1 MTSDG
6 RTLPANFDRMTRL
19 LDGSGIGVMVP
30 PAVRAHAR
38 QRALELLDSGGEG
51 EAIAA
56 VALLAFTAEIFCEIA
71 VDLAARPRD
80 ARRLVDGVEEI
91 AGLPSAAL
99 GREVLRAPSLPQL
112 STDIAIEVQL
122 ALLLVF
128 AEVSAISLWTLS
140 PDGGLVL
147 ISHVGELNLDGRS
160 SCGELA
166 SALLA
171 DKEAVPA
178 RGSEVGIRIERWF
191 HPAIALVAHG
201 EAARADHRVLLLEA
215 AAPVLGSIL
224 ELRSHREPADES
236 VVSSVERRLARL
248 RFDLH
253 DGPQQDTH
261 LLAQDLRSF
270 RDQLRPIIAEDPNA
284 DRLLGRVDDF
294 EAQLVALDG
303 DLRRIST
310 SVESPF
316 VHPGTLPER
325 LRQITDA
332 FAGRSGFNPQTR
344 LEGDLTK
351 LSESQQIALLS
362 LIREALSNVREHS
375 RAGKVKIAISAH
387 ASGVE
392 AKVTD
397 DGQGFDP
404 ETTLV
409 KAAREG
415 HLGLVGM
422 HERVRMLG
430 GRTHIDSQPGGPTVI
445 SVSLPSWPTQ
455 PGLRY
460 G

>member
-6 RTLPANFDRMTRL
+6 RTLPANIDRMTRL
-19 LDGSGIGVMVP
+19 LDGSGIGAMVS
-30 PAVRAHAR
+30 PAVRTHAR
-38 QRALELLDSGGEG
+38 QRALELLGSGGDR
-51 EAIAA
+51 EAVAA

-80 ARRLVDGVEEI
+80 ARRLVDGVVEI

-128 AEVSAISLWTLS
+128 ADVSAISLWTLS
-140 PDGGLVL
+140 PDGELVL
-147 ISHVGELNLDGRS
+147 ISHVGDLNLDGRS
-160 SCGELA
+160 SGQLA

-171 DKEAVPA
+171 DQEAVPA
-178 RGSEVGIRIERWF
+178 RGSEVGIRIERWL

-270 RDQLRPIIAEDPNA
+270 RDQLRPIIADDPNA

-303 DLRRIST
+303 DLRRIAT

-375 RAGKVKIAISAH
+375 RAGKVKIAISSH

-430 GRTHIDSQPGGPTVI
+430 GRTRIDSRPGGPTVI
-445 SVSLPSWPTQ
+445 SVSLPSWPAQ

>member
-1 MTSDG
+1 MACMTSDG
-6 RTLPANFDRMTRL
+6 RTLPVNIDRMTRV
-19 LDGSGIGVMVP
+19 LDASGIGAMVP
-30 PAVRAHAR
+30 PAVSAHAR

-51 EAIAA
+51 EAVAA
-56 VALLAFTAEIFCEIA
+56 VALLAFTAEIFCEMA

-80 ARRLVDGVEEI
+80 ARRLIDGIEEI
-91 AGLPSAAL
+91 AGLPGAAL

-140 PDGGLVL
+140 PRGGLVP
-147 ISHVGELNLDGRS
+147 ISHVGDLDLDVRS
-160 SCGELA
+160 NGALA

-178 RGSEVGIRIERWF
+178 SGSEVGIRIERRL

-201 EAARADHRVLLLEA
+201 QAARADHRVLLLEA
-215 AAPVLGSIL
+215 AAPVLESIL
-224 ELRSHREPADES
+224 ELRSHREPTEES

-270 RDQLRPIIAEDPNA
+270 RDQLRPIIAEDLNA
-284 DRLLGRVDDF
+284 DRILGRIDDF

-303 DLRRIST
+303 ELRRIST

-316 VHPGTLPER
+316 VHPGPLPER

-332 FAGRSGFNPQTR
+332 FADRSGFSPQTQF
-344 LEGDLTK
+344 EGDLTK

-375 RAGKVKIAISAH
+375 HARNVKIAISSH

-404 ETTLV
+404 ETALV

-430 GRTHIDSQPGGPTVI
+430 GRTRIESQPGGPTVI
-445 SVSLPSWPTQ
+445 SVSLPSWPAR
-455 PGLRY
+455 PG
-460 G
+460 

>member
-1 MTSDG
+1 MTSEG
-6 RTLPANFDRMTRL
+6 RTLPANIDRMTRL
-19 LDGSGIGVMVP
+19 LDATGIGAMVP
-30 PAVRAHAR
+30 PAVSAHAR

-51 EAIAA
+51 EAVAA
-56 VALLAFTAEIFCEIA
+56 VGLLAFTAEIFCEMA

-80 ARRLVDGVEEI
+80 ARRLADGIEEI
-91 AGLPSAAL
+91 AGLPSAVL

-140 PDGGLVL
+140 PGGGLVP
-147 ISHVGELNLDGRS
+147 ISHVGDLDLEGRS
-160 SCGELA
+160 SGQLA

-171 DKEAVPA
+171 DKEAIPA
-178 RGSEVGIRIERWF
+178 GGSEVGIRIERWL
-191 HPAIALVAHG
+191 HPAVALVAHG
-201 EAARADHRVLLLEA
+201 QAARADHRVLLLEA

-224 ELRSHREPADES
+224 ELRSHREPTEGS

-253 DGPQQDTH
+253 DGPQQDTY
-261 LLAQDLRSF
+261 LLAQDIRSF

-284 DRLLGRVDDF
+284 DRLLGRVEDF

-332 FAGRSGFNPQTR
+332 FAGRSGFKPQTR

-351 LSESQQIALLS
+351 LSESQQLALLS

-375 RAGKVKIAISAH
+375 QAGNVKIAISSH
-387 ASGVE
+387 ASGVKAE
-392 AKVTD
+392 VTD
-397 DGQGFDP
+397 DGRGFDP
-404 ETTLV
+404 ETALV

-430 GRTHIDSQPGGPTVI
+430 GRTRIDSQPGGPTVI
-445 SVSLPSWPTQ
+445 SVSLPSWPAQ
-455 PGLRY
+455 RGQ
-460 G
+460 GDG